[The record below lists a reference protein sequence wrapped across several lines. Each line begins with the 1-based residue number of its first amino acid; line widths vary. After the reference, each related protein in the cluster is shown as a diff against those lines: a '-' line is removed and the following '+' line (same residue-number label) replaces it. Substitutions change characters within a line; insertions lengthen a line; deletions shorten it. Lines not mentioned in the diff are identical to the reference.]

1 MWVFYL
7 VELRRPSPESQPI
20 SNQPICNIEV
30 PAFRGLGNSHN
41 NCLKKRF
48 TVTPQQFST
57 YKRTVVKRYADE
69 LLGTEKRCRLT
80 LSLKRRNFEPQKAS
94 VQSIR
99 SIWKELEDSTARARG
114 PARGPAS
121 ARPAH
126 MCGPGMFAV
135 L

>member
-1 MWVFYL
+1 MWGFYL

-57 YKRTVVKRYADE
+57 YKRTDSEQLSKDALDRN
-69 LLGTEKRCRLT
+69 GSGFRCRIHCRLT
-80 LSLKRRNFEPQKAS
+80 QKAS

-99 SIWKELEDSTARARG
+99 SIWKELEDSTARARVR
-114 PARGPAS
+114 PAARLRR
-121 ARPAH
+121 ARPTCAGLG
-126 MCGPGMFAV
+126 CSQCCN
-135 L
+135 